1 MESYAGDMTVRD
13 WELRHFR
20 LLDALAEAGSIG
32 AAARLLG
39 LAQPNASRLLDAME
53 RSAGFP
59 LAERSA
65 RGSRLTDRGLVLA
78 GLASEVLAAATRVT
92 HAVDALAGQGG
103 SLHICSSLTVA
114 EHLMPAWLATARQ
127 RLPTLSITLDV
138 GNSASVF
145 ERLREGSVDLG
156 FVEGPTIETG
166 FHYLDLLRDDLV
178 VVVPREHPWATT
190 QNVGILE
197 LTSTT
202 LVVREAGSG
211 TRQVAERALAAHADG
226 GDAPSRL
233 EVGSNAALVASVVAG
248 LGPGIVSRMAVGP
261 ELLTGRLVAVS
272 VPGLALARTL
282 RAVWPSRSPLSRETA
297 EFLALVRS
305 LVEA

>member
-1 MESYAGDMTVRD
+1 MTVRD
-13 WELRHFR
+13 WDLRHFR

-39 LAQPNASRLLDAME
+39 LAQPNASRLLDSME
-53 RSAGFP
+53 RSAGFA

-65 RGSRLTDRGLVLA
+65 RGSRLTDRGLVVA

-127 RLPTLSITLDV
+127 RLPALSITLDV

-145 ERLREGSVDLG
+145 DRLREGSVDLG

-166 FHYLDLLRDDLV
+166 FHYLDLLRDDLL
-178 VVVPREHPWATT
+178 VVVPAAHPWAARES
-190 QNVGILE
+190 VGADE
-197 LTSTT
+197 VASAT

-211 TRQVAERALAAHADG
+211 TRQVAERALAAHTADG
-226 GDAPSRL
+226 AAPSRL
-233 EVGSNAALVASVVAG
+233 EVGSNAALVASVAAG
-248 LGPGIVSRMAVGP
+248 LGPGVVSRMAVSP
-261 ELLTGRLVAVS
+261 ELLTGRLVAVT
-272 VPGLALARTL
+272 VPGLVLARTL
-282 RAVWPSRSPLSRETA
+282 RAVWPARVPLSRETA

-305 LVEA
+305 LIDG

>member
-1 MESYAGDMTVRD
+1 MTVRD
-13 WELRHFR
+13 WDLRHFR

-39 LAQPNASRLLDAME
+39 LAQPNASRLLDSME

-78 GLASEVLAAATRVT
+78 GLASEVLASATRVT

-103 SLHICSSLTVA
+103 SLHICASLTVA
-114 EHLMPAWLATARQ
+114 EHLMPAWLATAQ
-127 RLPTLSITLDV
+127 QQLPTLSITLDV

-145 ERLREGSVDLG
+145 ERLRDGSVDLG

-166 FHYLDLLRDDLV
+166 FRYLDLARDDLL
-178 VVVPREHPWATT
+178 VVVPSAHPWAE
-190 QNVGILE
+190 QAQVEVQEVVN
-197 LTSTT
+197 ST
-202 LVVREAGSG
+202 LVVRETGSG
-211 TRQVAERALAAHADG
+211 TRQVAERALAAHAVG
-226 GDAPSRL
+226 HEAASRL

-248 LGPGIVSRMAVGP
+248 LGPGVVSRMAVSP
-261 ELLTGRLVAVS
+261 ELLTGRLVAVD
-272 VPGLALARTL
+272 VPGLVLARTL
-282 RAVWPSRSPLSRETA
+282 RAVWPAKVPLSQETG
-297 EFLALVRS
+297 EFLGLVQS
-305 LVEA
+305 LVTG

>member
-1 MESYAGDMTVRD
+1 MTVRD
-13 WELRHFR
+13 WDLRHFR

-39 LAQPNASRLLDAME
+39 LAQPNASRLLDSME

-114 EHLMPAWLATARQ
+114 EHLMPGWLATARQ
-127 RLPTLSITLDV
+127 RLPSLSITLDV

-145 ERLREGSVDLG
+145 ERLRDGSVDLG

-178 VVVPREHPWATT
+178 VVVPASHAWAGSGA
-190 QNVGILE
+190 VGAEE
-197 LTSTT
+197 LAGAT

-211 TRQVAERALAAHADG
+211 TRQVAERALAAHTRGSAG
-226 GDAPSRL
+226 PSRL
-233 EVGSNAALVASVVAG
+233 EVGSNAALVASVAAG
-248 LGPGIVSRMAVGP
+248 LGPGVVSRLAVSS
-261 ELLTGRLVAVS
+261 ELQTGRLVAVT
-272 VPGLALARTL
+272 VPGLVLARTL
-282 RAVWPSRSPLSRETA
+282 RAVWPSRAPLSRETG
-297 EFLALVRS
+297 EFLTLVRS
-305 LVEA
+305 LIDG

>member
-1 MESYAGDMTVRD
+1 MTVRD
-13 WELRHFR
+13 WDLRHFR

-39 LAQPNASRLLDAME
+39 LAQPNASRLLDSME

-114 EHLMPAWLATARQ
+114 EHLLPAWLATARQ
-127 RLPTLSITLDV
+127 RLPSLSITLDV

-145 ERLREGSVDLG
+145 ERLRDGSVDLG

-178 VVVPREHPWATT
+178 VVVPSSHPWADRGT
-190 QNVGILE
+190 VGVEE
-197 LTSTT
+197 LADAT

-211 TRQVAERALAAHADG
+211 TRQVAERALAAHTR
-226 GDAPSRL
+226 GDAGPSRR
-233 EVGSNAALVASVVAG
+233 EVGSNAALVASVAAG
-248 LGPGIVSRMAVGP
+248 LGPGMVSRLAVSS
-261 ELLTGRLVAVS
+261 ELHTGRLVAVA
-272 VPGLALARTL
+272 VPGLVLARTL
-282 RAVWPSRSPLSRETA
+282 RAVWRSRVPLSRETG

-305 LVEA
+305 LIDG